1 MRVILNNTLQTLTIQ
16 FSMGFRTRPSRI
28 AFALL
33 PLASL
38 SSIAI
43 AQETGNAAGPANT
56 SLPEVHVVS
65 APESD
70 GYNPKTSSGA
80 TRTSTPLREVPQ
92 SVRIVSSQQMED
104 MGATRLADTVDYV
117 SGITRLNDFGGTWD
131 NFAIRGFSSTDM
143 GYLVNGFPG
152 SRGYNPP
159 RDTANVERF
168 EFLKGPASAV
178 YGSSEPGGTI
188 NIVTKK
194 PEFTR
199 RNTADVSIGSMGLRR
214 STLDSTGALSQNVAY
229 RLNVAVEEGD
239 SRSDLLSNRRTLIAP
254 ALTWVIDDKTV
265 LSYES
270 EFLRAKTPLDRGLV
284 NVRGVLGTL
293 PRDRVLSEPD
303 DGNMT
308 LASNTHQLTLD
319 RELSQNW
326 RARLGASH
334 KESTFSGNYTE
345 ATALA
350 NDNRTLNRRA
360 TWRQL
365 PSRDTSF
372 QAELEGKFTTGALGH
387 TLLIGTEASRLWMN
401 TEILRSA
408 NYPIDIYQPVYGRP
422 RPALTSLTSSSD
434 EHQRTSAVFVQ
445 DQVSLS
451 PQWKLLVGARYDHY
465 RQSIEDR
472 VVNRNSA
479 QEHHAVSPRVGLT
492 YLPNDWSS
500 WYVSAGQSFR
510 GNSGTDKNG
519 QAFDPQYATA
529 LEAGLKLQTLDQ
541 RLGANLAVFDIKK
554 TNVLTAGDTPGF
566 SVAAGEVKS
575 SGFEADLHGQINKNW
590 KMTGNFAYVDARI
603 SKDATL
609 PVGSRITNI
618 PKTSAGLFAIR
629 EDALADGSRYGVGAG
644 INYVGN
650 RSGNST
656 DTYSLPAYTT
666 VKLVSFWQ
674 INKTARLSIDVHNL
688 FNKNFYTASWG
699 NLYVIPGARRS
710 VVASLK
716 VDL

>member
-1 MRVILNNTLQTLTIQ
+1 
-16 FSMGFRTRPSRI
+16 MGFRTRSSRI

-33 PLASL
+33 PLASISSL
-38 SSIAI
+38 ST
-43 AQETGNAAGPANT
+43 AQGTASGPSDPASA
-56 SLPEVHVVS
+56 SLPEVHVV
-65 APESD
+65 AEPESG
-70 GYNPKTSSGA
+70 GYNPTTSSGA
-80 TRTSTPLREVPQ
+80 TRTSTPVREVPQ
-92 SVRIVSSQQMED
+92 SVRIISSQLIED
-104 MGATRLADTVDYV
+104 MGARRLADTVDFV

-131 NFAIRGFSSTDM
+131 NFGIRGFSSTDM
-143 GYLVNGFPG
+143 GFLVNGFPG

-159 RDTANVERF
+159 RDTATVERF

-199 RNTADVSIGSMGLRR
+199 RNTADFSIGSQGLRR
-214 STLDSTGALSQNVAY
+214 STLDSTGALGRSVAY
-229 RLNVAVEEGD
+229 RLNMAVEEGD
-239 SRSDLLSNRRTLIAP
+239 SRSDLLSNRRTLVAP

-265 LSYES
+265 LNYES
-270 EFLRAKTPLDRGLV
+270 EFLRSKTPLDRGLI

-293 PRDRVLSEPD
+293 PRDRVLNEPG

-308 LASNTHQLTLD
+308 LTSNTHQLTLD
-319 RELSQNW
+319 RQLSDNW
-326 RARLGASH
+326 RARVGASY

-345 ATALA
+345 ATSLA
-350 NDNRTLNRRA
+350 ADNRTLNRRA

-372 QAELEGKFTTGALGH
+372 QAELEGKFTTGTLGH
-387 TLLIGTEASRLWMN
+387 TLLIGVEASRLWMN
-401 TEILRSA
+401 TEILRSG
-408 NYPIDIYQPVYGRP
+408 NYPIDIYQPVYGKP
-422 RPALTSLTSSSD
+422 QPPLTSLTSSTD
-434 EHQRTSAVFVQ
+434 EHQRASAVFVQ
-445 DQVSLS
+445 DQISLS

-472 VVNRNSA
+472 VNRNSA
-479 QEHHAVSPRVGLT
+479 QKHDAVSPRAGLT

-500 WYVSAGQSFR
+500 WYVSAGKSFR

-519 QAFDPQYATA
+519 RAFDPQHSTA
-529 LEAGLKLQTLDQ
+529 LEAGVKLQTRDQ
-541 RLGANLAVFDIKK
+541 RLGANFAVFDIKK
-554 TNVLTAGDTPGF
+554 TNVLTASDTPGF

-575 SGFEADLHGQINKNW
+575 SGFEADVYGQIDKNW
-590 KMTGNFAYVDARI
+590 RVSGNFAYVDARI

-609 PVGSRITNI
+609 AAGTRITNI
-618 PKTSAGLFAIR
+618 PRTSAGLFAIR
-629 EDALADGSRYGVGAG
+629 EDALANGSRYGVGAG

-650 RSGNST
+650 RSGNNA
-656 DTYSLPAYTT
+656 DTYALPAYTT
-666 VKLVSFWQ
+666 VKLVSYWQ
-674 INKTARLSIDVHNL
+674 INKTARVSIDVHNL

-699 NLYVIPGARRS
+699 NLYVIPGAKRS

-716 VDL
+716 LDL